1 MALTREWEY
10 ALVAA
15 ALGCIHLEVEEE
27 SMVYTKEAVSVL
39 F

>member
-15 ALGCIHLEVEEE
+15 ALGRLHLEVEEE
-27 SMVYTKEAVSVL
+27 SMVYPEEAGSVL

>member
-15 ALGCIHLEVEEE
+15 ALGRIHLEVEED
-27 SMVYTKEAVSVL
+27 SMEEARSVL